1 MGQAMM
7 TSPTARSSP
16 SSEEK
21 QKGKKLKSSE
31 VVEMQ
36 ELMVDELKRTVE
48 AVSVA
53 IRIGRGGPWKAE
65 VAVQMVQALASAA
78 VERRYGVSAEEMTCA
93 GFQHATVLQRN
104 ERLYVQRRSS
114 R

>member
-1 MGQAMM
+1 MMQAMM
-7 TSPTARSSP
+7 VGTSPSRSS
-16 SSEEK
+16 SSSTPVDS
-21 QKGKKLKSSE
+21 KGKKLKSSE

-65 VAVQMVQALASAA
+65 LAVQMVQALGSAA

-93 GFQHATVLQRN
+93 GFQNATV
-104 ERLYVQRRSS
+104 
-114 R
+114 